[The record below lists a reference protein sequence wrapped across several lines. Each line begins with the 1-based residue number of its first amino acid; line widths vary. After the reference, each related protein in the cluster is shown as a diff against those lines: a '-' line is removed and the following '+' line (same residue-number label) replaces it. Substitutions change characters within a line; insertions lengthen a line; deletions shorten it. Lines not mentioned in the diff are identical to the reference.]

1 MTKDPNR
8 PETIIDSLPAELQEL
23 AQEAADG
30 SFLSGREGI
39 FVDPAKEALAVNQ
52 RCKKCDRWATLGS
65 DVCTQHT
72 EPGRPNHN
80 LYDMALQGAPSLLAI
95 QEHIRDNGDFDQLD
109 SDILLIRALTHKFV
123 EKNAYK
129 LEQGET
135 EAIMLAI
142 ELVNKTAQLIEKKN
156 GKKYTVTLT
165 GVNVIIQQVVA
176 ILKLRLA
183 TEPKLMELIAMDLAQ
198 LKLPKGS
205 LSL

>member
-1 MTKDPNR
+1 M
-8 PETIIDSLPAELQEL
+8 L
-23 AQEAADG
+23 
-30 SFLSGREGI
+30 
-39 FVDPAKEALAVNQ
+39 
-52 RCKKCDRWATLGS
+52 
-65 DVCTQHT
+65 
-72 EPGRPNHN
+72 
-80 LYDMALQGAPSLLAI
+80 
-95 QEHIRDNGDFDQLD
+95 
-109 SDILLIRALTHKFV
+109 LTHKFV

>member
-1 MTKDPNR
+1 MPKNPDR
-8 PETIIDSLPAELQEL
+8 PETIIDSLPPELREL
-23 AQEAADG
+23 AQDAADE
-30 SFLSGREGI
+30 SFMSGREAI
-39 FVDPAKEALAVNQ
+39 LADPAKAVLAVNQ
-52 RCKKCDRWATLGS
+52 RCAKCDKWAVLGS
-65 DVCTQHT
+65 DVCPQHT
-72 EPGRPNHN
+72 HQGQPNYN
-80 LYDMALQGAPSLLAI
+80 LYDKALQGAPSLLAI